1 VPPPT
6 EPAPIPV
13 LPGPPPRAKGLG
25 LEPIWFDWDKWEITP
40 VAETTLRR
48 NADVLLAHPDLKV
61 VVSGYA
67 SEEGS
72 AEYNARLSGR
82 RAQAAI
88 EYLESLGVPKE
99 QMRFRVGGESAGR
112 PYPLYRVVDFEFEPE
127 K

>member
-48 NADVLLAHPDLKV
+48 NAGVLLVHPELRV
-61 VVSGYA
+61 VIIGHA

-72 AEYNARLSGR
+72 PEHNMALSGR
-82 RAQAAI
+82 RAKAAFDF
-88 EYLESLGVPKE
+88 LKSLGVPAE
-99 QMRFRVGGESAGR
+99 RMRFRAMGEFAGR
-112 PYPLYRVVDFEFEPE
+112 PYAIHRSVYFETEE
-127 K
+127 